1 MPAKSAERLETQK
14 PELYSKDILRLASSL
29 PHNDRLSGA
38 DGSASRR
45 SPVCGSEI
53 SADVKMENGQLSAVA
68 MRGRACAMGQASAA
82 LLRGSAVGRSM
93 DDIADARASLA
104 RALIGE
110 WGFDRCWSE
119 LAVFEGARAYPA
131 RHAAI
136 LLPYDAV
143 LAAAAEIG

>member
-38 DGSASRR
+38 DGSATRR
-45 SPVCGSEI
+45 SLVCGSEI
-53 SADVKMENGQLSAVA
+53 SADVKMENGYLSAVA

-110 WGFDRCWSE
+110 WGFDRCWYE